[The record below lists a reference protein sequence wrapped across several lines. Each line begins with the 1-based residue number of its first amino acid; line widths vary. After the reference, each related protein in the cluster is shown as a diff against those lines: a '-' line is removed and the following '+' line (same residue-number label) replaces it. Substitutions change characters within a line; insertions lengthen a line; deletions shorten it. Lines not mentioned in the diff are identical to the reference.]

1 MVTTLKVILP
11 LVALGL
17 LVAMFLMSKNVPELT
32 EIPFSQT
39 ELIERSKGQ
48 QMSTPYYLGVTKSG
62 DKISISANALR
73 PDSSNSENAVIDK
86 ISSKIETEDGI
97 AIHMFSDG
105 GFLYHDT
112 DMVVMEGLVSVITTD
127 GYEFRASKI
136 DARLDQTWI
145 FAQGPIHGS
154 VPSGR
159 LDAGS
164 LEVLRSPETD
174 ALNFHFK
181 GNVKVIYLPKD

>member
-39 ELIERSKGQ
+39 ELIERSKGE
-48 QMSTPYYLGVTKSG
+48 QMSTPYYLGVTKAG

-73 PDSSNSENAVIDK
+73 PDSNNSENAVIDK

-97 AIHMFSDG
+97 EIHMFSDS
-105 GFLYHDT
+105 GFLYNDT
-112 DMVVMEGLVSVITTD
+112 EMVVMEGSVSVITTD
-127 GYEFRASKI
+127 GYQFRASKI
-136 DARLDQTWI
+136 DARLDQTWV

-154 VPSGR
+154 VPSGQ

-164 LEVLRSPETD
+164 LEVLRSPETG

-181 GNVKVIYLPKD
+181 GDVKVIYLPKD